1 MLNDLCI
8 ESLSLFNRDA
18 WTFGK
23 ISTETTTI
31 ANLCIST
38 QYGLYAAIM
47 PGFIYALM
55 GTCPQLVDGS
65 TGLTGILVAEFALL
79 DPAYAVFMSLVNG
92 VVITLLA
99 VFRLGNRC
107 LIVRGKRE
115 LESFAS

>member
-1 MLNDLCI
+1 
-8 ESLSLFNRDA
+8 
-18 WTFGK
+18 
-23 ISTETTTI
+23 
-31 ANLCIST
+31 
-38 QYGLYAAIM
+38 M

-107 LIVRGKRE
+107 LIVVRGKRE
-115 LESFAS
+115 SFRILISVWTTGFFVDFFSVPVMSAFVSAAAIAIPASQVQLHRAK